1 MKIVLIG
8 SGNVATVLGR
18 LIIKNGHTVTH
29 VISPHVENA
38 ATLANE
44 LNCTYSHCKQPI
56 TPDCD
61 LVILSVSDSGLENI
75 HANVKSWNKPVVHTS
90 GSVSIEILKKYA
102 DVFGVLYPLQTLR
115 KEMTTIPE
123 IPFLVDGSTD
133 DMYTFIEGFAKT
145 LSHQVQRANDEER
158 SKLHLAAVISSNFT
172 NYMYKLA
179 EQYCIDE
186 GVNFTLLHPLILE
199 TAQRA
204 TLFSPGN
211 VQTGPA
217 IRKDIQTLDKH
228 LRLLNAYP
236 KLRTTYLRITDSIMN
251 P

>member
-29 VISPHVENA
+29 VISPHIENA
-38 ATLANE
+38 GILAEE
-44 LNCTYSHCKQPI
+44 LKCTYSHCKQPI
-56 TPDCD
+56 VPDCD
-61 LVILSVSDSGLENI
+61 LVILSVSDSGLDNI
-75 HANVKSWNKPVVHTS
+75 YANVKSWNKPVVHTS

-102 DVFGVLYPLQTLR
+102 DVYGVLYPLQTLR

-133 DMYTFIEGFAKT
+133 EMYKFIDEFAKT
-145 LSHQVQRANDEER
+145 LSPHVKRANDDER

-172 NYMYKLA
+172 NYMYKIA
-179 EQYCIDE
+179 EQFCNDE
-186 GVNFTLLHPLILE
+186 GVDFAMLHPLILE

-204 TLFSPGN
+204 TLFSPAD

-228 LRLLNAYP
+228 LRLLNPYP
-236 KLRTTYLRITDSIMN
+236 KLRTTYLRFTDSIMN
-251 P
+251 T